1 MPQFAV
7 PVDIYVIGFS
17 STLAPDTIFN
27 VTPVL
32 AFQPISLQ
40 QFLNEA
46 AAGIPPAGMVPWM
59 ASVMAPVNS
68 MLFTNVPS
76 SALVPGQYS
85 FFVLVTLPI
94 NLFNYDLFET
104 DFTAP

>member
-1 MPQFAV
+1 M
-7 PVDIYVIGFS
+7 DIYVIGFS

-85 FFVLVTLPI
+85 FFVLVTLPN
-94 NLFNYDLFET
+94 NLFNYDLLET
-104 DFTAP
+104 DFTTS